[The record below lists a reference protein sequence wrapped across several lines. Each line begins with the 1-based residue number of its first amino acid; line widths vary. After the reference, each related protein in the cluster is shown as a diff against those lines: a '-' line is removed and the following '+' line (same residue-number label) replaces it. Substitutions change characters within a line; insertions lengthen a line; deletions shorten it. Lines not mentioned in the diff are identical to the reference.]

1 MYSVMIA
8 IAYTVATI
16 ASWTEKKF
24 NLWCELGW
32 LLNRQSHIIFY
43 LIVGMFGRFN
53 VRRIA
58 EVKVVG
64 KKVGRMDRFCL
75 HTYQLYANIWL
86 V

>member
-32 LLNRQSHIIFY
+32 LLHRQSHIIFY
-43 LIVGMFGRFN
+43 HIVGMFGRLMLG
-53 VRRIA
+53 
-58 EVKVVG
+58 ELPK
-64 KKVGRMDRFCL
+64 
-75 HTYQLYANIWL
+75 
-86 V
+86 